1 MGRKALIDQEELRRL
16 AGQGLS
22 NAELAARFGV
32 SESGILQAKRA
43 AGLSKPMLDHSRA
56 IPWKLDR
63 AHNQSGP
70 ATNLRNLSSVAQGRT
85 IPAEKLNTALR
96 WAGRLVA
103 SGMDV
108 SYEPGRGFSEVPA
121 SPEDWLVERM
131 LNEVRKA
138 IEDHAEKDHTEEG
151 PGEKGHV
158 EGILGDRPEG

>member
-1 MGRKALIDQEELRRL
+1 MGRKALIDHDELRRL

-22 NAELAARFGV
+22 NAELASRFGV

-70 ATNLRNLSSVAQGRT
+70 ATNLRNLSSVAQGRA

-96 WAGRLVA
+96 WADRLVA
-103 SGMDV
+103 GGLDID
-108 SYEPGRGFSEVPA
+108 YEPGYGFREIPA
-121 SPEDWLVERM
+121 PAGGSF
-131 LNEVRKA
+131 
-138 IEDHAEKDHTEEG
+138 IETVVTEARRALESG
-151 PGEKGHV
+151 QG
-158 EGILGDRPEG
+158 

>member
-70 ATNLRNLSSVAQGRT
+70 ATNLRNLSSVAQGRA

-103 SGMDV
+103 SGMDI
-108 SYEPGRGFSEVPA
+108 SYEAGRGFLEVPA
-121 SPEDWLVERM
+121 SPGEWLVERM
-131 LNEVRKA
+131 VNEARKA
-138 IEDHAEKDHTEEG
+138 IDAAGGSGGVEDHVKE
-151 PGEKGHV
+151 
-158 EGILGDRPEG
+158 

>member
-70 ATNLRNLSSVAQGRT
+70 ATNLRNLSSVAQGRV

-103 SGMDV
+103 SGMDI
-108 SYEPGRGFSEVPA
+108 SYEPGRGFVEVPA
-121 SPEDWLVERM
+121 SGGDWLLKRVLDEAQKAVSVTETPEAPED
-131 LNEVRKA
+131 
-138 IEDHAEKDHTEEG
+138 H
-151 PGEKGHV
+151 
-158 EGILGDRPEG
+158 

>member
-1 MGRKALIDQEELRRL
+1 VGRKALIDHEELRRL
-16 AGQGLS
+16 AGQGLP

-56 IPWKLDR
+56 IPWKLNR

-70 ATNLRNLSSVAQGRT
+70 ATNLRNLSSVAQGRA

-103 SGMDV
+103 GGLDIA
-108 SYEPGRGFSEVPA
+108 YEPERGFFETLA
-121 SPEDWLVERM
+121 SPEGSLVETV
-131 LNEVRKA
+131 L
-138 IEDHAEKDHTEEG
+138 AEARRALEPAQD
-151 PGEKGHV
+151 
-158 EGILGDRPEG
+158 

>member
-70 ATNLRNLSSVAQGRT
+70 ATNLRNLSSVAQGRA

-103 SGMDV
+103 SGMDI
-108 SYEPGRGFSEVPA
+108 SYEPGRGFLEVPA
-121 SPEDWLVERM
+121 SPGDWLAERM
-131 LNEVRKA
+131 LNEARKA
-138 IEDHAEKDHTEEG
+138 VDAAEVSDSAGDHAEG
-151 PGEKGHV
+151 
-158 EGILGDRPEG
+158 

>member
-1 MGRKALIDQEELRRL
+1 MGRKALIDHDELRRL

-56 IPWKLDR
+56 IPWKLNR

-85 IPAEKLNTALR
+85 IPAEKTNTALR

-103 SGMDV
+103 AGLDV
-108 SYEPGRGFSEVPA
+108 SYEPERGFFEIPA
-121 SPEDWLVERM
+121 VEGDWLVERV
-131 LNEVRKA
+131 LADARRALEAAGKA
-138 IEDHAEKDHTEEG
+138 GIPVAAPAE
-151 PGEKGHV
+151 
-158 EGILGDRPEG
+158 GDGL

>member
-70 ATNLRNLSSVAQGRT
+70 ATNLRNLSSVAQGRV

-103 SGMDV
+103 SGMDI
-108 SYEPGRGFSEVPA
+108 SYEPSRGFLEVPA

-131 LNEVRKA
+131 LNEARKA
-138 IEDHAEKDHTEEG
+138 LEATVPSEGIEDH
-151 PGEKGHV
+151 
-158 EGILGDRPEG
+158 

>member
-70 ATNLRNLSSVAQGRT
+70 ATNLRNLSSVAQGRA

-103 SGMDV
+103 SGMDI
-108 SYEPGRGFSEVPA
+108 SYEPGRGFLEVPA
-121 SPEDWLVERM
+121 SPGDWLAERM
-131 LNEVRKA
+131 LNEARKA
-138 IEDHAEKDHTEEG
+138 VDSAEVSDAVEDHGEE
-151 PGEKGHV
+151 
-158 EGILGDRPEG
+158 

>member
-43 AGLSKPMLDHSRA
+43 AGLSKPMLDHSQA

-70 ATNLRNLSSVAQGRT
+70 ATNLRNLSSVAQGRA
-85 IPAEKLNTALR
+85 IPTEKLNTALR

-103 SGMDV
+103 AGLDV
-108 SYEPGRGFSEVPA
+108 SYESGRGFGEVPA
-121 SPEDWLVERM
+121 SGEDWLVARVLAEARRALDLAGER
-131 LNEVRKA
+131 
-138 IEDHAEKDHTEEG
+138 AERSEQA
-151 PGEKGHV
+151 
-158 EGILGDRPEG
+158 

>member
-1 MGRKALIDQEELRRL
+1 LIDQEELRRL

-70 ATNLRNLSSVAQGRT
+70 ATNLRNLSSVAQGRV

-103 SGMDV
+103 SGMDI
-108 SYEPGRGFSEVPA
+108 SYEPGRGFVEVPA
-121 SPEDWLVERM
+121 SGGDWLLKRVLDEAQKAVSVTETPEAPED
-131 LNEVRKA
+131 
-138 IEDHAEKDHTEEG
+138 H
-151 PGEKGHV
+151 
-158 EGILGDRPEG
+158 

>member
-1 MGRKALIDQEELRRL
+1 VGRKALIDQEELRRL

-70 ATNLRNLSSVAQGRT
+70 ATNLRNLSSVAQGRV

-103 SGMDV
+103 SGMDI
-108 SYEPGRGFSEVPA
+108 SYEPGRGFVEVPA
-121 SPEDWLVERM
+121 SGGDWLLKRVLDEAQKAVSVTETPEAPED
-131 LNEVRKA
+131 
-138 IEDHAEKDHTEEG
+138 H
-151 PGEKGHV
+151 
-158 EGILGDRPEG
+158 

>member
-1 MGRKALIDQEELRRL
+1 MKGEGNVGRKALIDQEELRRL

-70 ATNLRNLSSVAQGRT
+70 ATNLRNLSAVAQGRT
-85 IPAEKLNTALR
+85 IPSEKLNTALR
-96 WAGRLVA
+96 WAERLVA
-103 SGMDV
+103 SGADI
-108 SYEPGRGFSEVPA
+108 SYDPEQGFHEVPA
-121 SPEDWLVERM
+121 ASGGSLIEGVLSEA
-131 LNEVRKA
+131 RKA
-138 IEDHAEKDHTEEG
+138 VDG
-151 PGEKGHV
+151 S
-158 EGILGDRPEG
+158 

>member
-70 ATNLRNLSSVAQGRT
+70 ATNLRNLSSVAQGRA

-103 SGMDV
+103 SGMDI
-108 SYEPGRGFSEVPA
+108 SYESGRGFLEVPA
-121 SPEDWLVERM
+121 SPGDWLAERM
-131 LNEVRKA
+131 LNEARKA
-138 IEDHAEKDHTEEG
+138 VDDAEGSDAVEDHAEE
-151 PGEKGHV
+151 
-158 EGILGDRPEG
+158 

>member
-16 AGQGLS
+16 AGRGLS

-63 AHNQSGP
+63 AHSQSGP
-70 ATNLRNLSSVAQGRT
+70 ATNLRNLSSVAQGRA
-85 IPAEKLNTALR
+85 IPTEKLNTALR

-103 SGMDV
+103 AGLDV
-108 SYEPGRGFSEVPA
+108 SYESGRGFTEVPA
-121 SPEDWLVERM
+121 STDDWLAARV
-131 LNEVRKA
+131 L
-138 IEDHAEKDHTEEG
+138 AEARRALDLPEEQA
-151 PGEKGHV
+151 
-158 EGILGDRPEG
+158 

>member
-16 AGQGLS
+16 ARQGLS

-70 ATNLRNLSSVAQGRT
+70 ATNLRNLSSVAQGRV

-103 SGMDV
+103 SGMDI
-108 SYEPGRGFSEVPA
+108 SYEPGRGFLEVPA
-121 SPEDWLVERM
+121 SPEDWLAERM
-131 LNEVRKA
+131 LNEARKA
-138 IEDHAEKDHTEEG
+138 VDDAEVSDVTEDHTEG
-151 PGEKGHV
+151 
-158 EGILGDRPEG
+158 